1 MPPNNIHFPR
11 RRKDRCSLRRLPAS
25 LRRFFARRE
34 GLDTRRRWL
43 GTRRQEGLGTRRQEG
58 LGTRRREGL
67 GTRRRRR
74 LEEKAG
80 GVGVTAVKQEL
91 ITLQVLTSLYTGSP
105 QCPRSSQ
112 PVGPRE
118 AHNYGHWR
126 SRFTKHWTI
135 ILNTKA

>member
-1 MPPNNIHFPR
+1 MPPSNLHFPR

-25 LRRFFARRE
+25 RRRFFARRE
-34 GLDTRRRWL
+34 GLGTRRRRWL

-67 GTRRRRR
+67 
-74 LEEKAG
+74 EEKAG

-91 ITLQVLTSLYTGSP
+91 ITLRVLTSLYTGSP

>member
-1 MPPNNIHFPR
+1 MPPTNLHFPL

-25 LRRFFARRE
+25 RRRFFAGRE
-34 GLDTRRRWL
+34 GLDTRRR
-43 GTRRQEGLGTRRQEG
+43 EGLGTRRQEG
-58 LGTRRREGL
+58 LGTRRREG
-67 GTRRRRR
+67 

-118 AHNYGHWR
+118 AHNHGHWR
-126 SRFTKHWTI
+126 SRLTKHWTI

>member
-43 GTRRQEGLGTRRQEG
+43 GTRRQEGLGTRR
-58 LGTRRREGL
+58 REGL

-91 ITLQVLTSLYTGSP
+91 ITLRVLTSLYTGSP

-118 AHNYGHWR
+118 AHNHGHWR